1 MIEQIRLFPEP
12 PAAVVLVYFRYGR
25 RETEEAGSVD
35 EAVRA
40 ANSMNDSGEAYP
52 DHLELANG
60 SRIEYAELWRL
71 MLPDKDR

>member
-35 EAVRA
+35 EAVDVARHMIDDCSA
-40 ANSMNDSGEAYP
+40 FP
-52 DHLELANG
+52 DHLELADG
-60 SRIEYAELWRL
+60 TVVGEDELWR
-71 MLPDKDR
+71 RAWTA